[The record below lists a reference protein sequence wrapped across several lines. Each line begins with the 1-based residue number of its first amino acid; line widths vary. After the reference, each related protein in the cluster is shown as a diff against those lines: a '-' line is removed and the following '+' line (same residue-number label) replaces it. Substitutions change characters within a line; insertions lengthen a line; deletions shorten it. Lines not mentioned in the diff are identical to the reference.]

1 MKANNPHTWFYAYL
15 KTIDGH
21 QQYGDII
28 KESIVSEYSGGLT
41 ESLSVLY
48 NDHRHLYEKMRTE
61 LTKGRTWST
70 KYSEKDIKPKV
81 YNADL
86 DKARK
91 RLIAVLFDCTGIQGY
106 KKDIQYIK
114 KIACTAAGVKQ
125 FNDIPLEKLRE
136 LYRKFGKKKAPL
148 LDKWAGDVLN
158 KISEGV

>member
-21 QQYGDII
+21 QQYGDVI
-28 KESIVSEYSGGLT
+28 KESIIFEYSGGLT
-41 ESLSVLY
+41 ESLSEMY
-48 NDHRHLYEKMRTE
+48 KNSRHLYERMRAE
-61 LTKGRTWST
+61 LTNGKIWST
-70 KYSEKDIKPKV
+70 KYSVKDIKPKI

-106 KKDIQYIK
+106 KKDIHYIK
-114 KIACTAAGVKQ
+114 KMACIAAGVTQ
-125 FNDIPLEKLRE
+125 FNDIPLEKLEE
-136 LYRKFGKKKAPL
+136 LYRKFGRKKAPL

-158 KISEGV
+158 KISEEV